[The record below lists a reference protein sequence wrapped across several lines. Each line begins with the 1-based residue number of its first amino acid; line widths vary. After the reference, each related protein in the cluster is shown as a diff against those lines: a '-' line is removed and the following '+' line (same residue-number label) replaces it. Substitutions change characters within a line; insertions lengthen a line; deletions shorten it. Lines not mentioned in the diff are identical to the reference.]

1 MAQTANMVHCQLWMG
16 GLEPY
21 MTESFILAS
30 FQRMGEKPLNVKVM
44 RNKFS
49 GEPAGYCFVH
59 FENDDEAIDAMHKL
73 NGKVIPNTNP
83 AVRFRLNTAS
93 NQGKIVMNDREFSL
107 WVGDLS
113 QEVDDY
119 TLYKCFAAKYQSIK
133 AAKVILDA
141 SGYSKGFGFL
151 RFGLE
156 EEQKHCLAHMNGYK
170 GLGSKPLKISNAIPK
185 SQRGPNSNGPPMP
198 QQAGGYQYPP
208 DYSNYYDP
216 NYWQHYGQWG
226 GYGYDPNTGNYQ
238 YDPNYA
244 AQYGNQYPGQYNQ
257 YPPPSNQYPQQNYP
271 YSHPPYPYYPPQAPA
286 APTPS
291 AAPQVAP
298 PTPATAP
305 VDDSNEV
312 VEHSPPVDVEKEN
325 REYSDAILNFWVDLA
340 SHAGLVQEVFE
351 EETDKLNMMEVSL
364 PVVSAKLEN
373 KEKAIQAVEAQDSNA
388 NIIYQS
394 ESGESDGDS
403 GSRDVSA
410 DREIK
415 KRKLS
420 VEESKD
426 DLKEEPGEE
435 NEDKKD
441 GDLMETDVKA
451 EVEDGVGEDD
461 KKVED
466 TSDVIVKDENTDPL
480 ASVDDV
486 DKEDPENTS
495 EEGQERNEKTSEKWN
510 QVMGFMAEVDVDVMM
525 NETETVSSES
535 SSDVGSESE
544 TEKANR
550 KRKVSGNGSDDA
562 EAKRLKSIAD
572 LEDMGQMD
580 DDEEEVM
587 NAMEVDKAGSPMG
600 AGDSAKVA
608 DSQQEINNEVTNIED
623 ETRRKDTTEVAD
635 LEEIVT
641 IEEVIDDSNCEVVN
655 AVPTVEEDSEDDEP
669 LSSRLGVYKEPSK
682 TKDKDADRLAPS
694 PKNGSKS
701 AQVSDDSNSSD
712 ACVVNN
718 DNNLSELL
726 NGNEDDPEGDQIDAE
741 GKDQEQSDKE
751 SNGSLDESDSS

>member
-185 SQRGPNSNGPPMP
+185 SQRGPNTNGPPMP
-198 QQAGGYQYPP
+198 QQSGGYQYPP

-257 YPPPSNQYPQQNYP
+257 YPPPTNQYPQQNYP
-271 YSHPPYPYYPPQAPA
+271 YSHPPYPYYPPQTPA
-286 APTPS
+286 APVPS
-291 AAPQVAP
+291 AAPPVAP
-298 PTPATAP
+298 PAPSIAP

-312 VEHSPPVDVEKEN
+312 V
-325 REYSDAILNFWVDLA
+325 
-340 SHAGLVQEVFE
+340 G
-351 EETDKLNMMEVSL
+351 
-364 PVVSAKLEN
+364 
-373 KEKAIQAVEAQDSNA
+373 
-388 NIIYQS
+388 
-394 ESGESDGDS
+394 
-403 GSRDVSA
+403 
-410 DREIK
+410 
-415 KRKLS
+415 
-420 VEESKD
+420 
-426 DLKEEPGEE
+426 
-435 NEDKKD
+435 
-441 GDLMETDVKA
+441 
-451 EVEDGVGEDD
+451 
-461 KKVED
+461 
-466 TSDVIVKDENTDPL
+466 
-480 ASVDDV
+480 
-486 DKEDPENTS
+486 
-495 EEGQERNEKTSEKWN
+495 
-510 QVMGFMAEVDVDVMM
+510 
-525 NETETVSSES
+525 ES
-535 SSDVGSESE
+535 SSLLHSFSTGPQHHRRLPYGTLPTQPSSMSIL
-544 TEKANR
+544 
-550 KRKVSGNGSDDA
+550 KV
-562 EAKRLKSIAD
+562 
-572 LEDMGQMD
+572 
-580 DDEEEVM
+580 
-587 NAMEVDKAGSPMG
+587 
-600 AGDSAKVA
+600 
-608 DSQQEINNEVTNIED
+608 
-623 ETRRKDTTEVAD
+623 
-635 LEEIVT
+635 
-641 IEEVIDDSNCEVVN
+641 
-655 AVPTVEEDSEDDEP
+655 
-669 LSSRLGVYKEPSK
+669 
-682 TKDKDADRLAPS
+682 
-694 PKNGSKS
+694 
-701 AQVSDDSNSSD
+701 
-712 ACVVNN
+712 
-718 DNNLSELL
+718 
-726 NGNEDDPEGDQIDAE
+726 
-741 GKDQEQSDKE
+741 
-751 SNGSLDESDSS
+751 